1 MPIFYNNSGSIDRI
15 EITSSLISSP
25 SSNVTFQ
32 NTITLSGS
40 FSGSYI
46 GSGINLTNINPT
58 DFKSTIS
65 SSIVTQSIA
74 NIQTTSVLIPAGTYT
89 TGSIIYTQV
98 RTLKTGI
105 SGSSTVRIYLNTTNS
120 LTNAILVGYYTG
132 ATNTTWAQMTREL
145 VVKPSGL
152 TEFWP
157 IIASIQDN
165 LQSTTAITSSLID
178 WAQNQY
184 FITAIQNVSAS
195 DASVLSS
202 YRIFGV

>member
-1 MPIFYNNSGSIDRI
+1 MIGV
-15 EITSSLISSP
+15 IS
-25 SSNVTFQ
+25 
-32 NTITLSGS
+32 
-40 FSGSYI
+40 
-46 GSGINLTNINPT
+46 
-58 DFKSTIS
+58 DFDNGAE
-65 SSIVTQSIA
+65 VLVAIA
-74 NIQTTSVLIPAGTYT
+74 NDDELAEKIYGFKNSPA
-89 TGSIIYTQV
+89 
-98 RTLKTGI
+98 K
-105 SGSSTVRIYLNTTNS
+105 
-120 LTNAILVGYYTG
+120 
-132 ATNTTWAQMTREL
+132 MTREL